1 MLIFREVKESQGS
14 APDSGIPVTED
25 IKVET
30 LNPIQQDIPGVKP
43 EIKIEPIV
51 ETPKSETSKYVS

>member
-1 MLIFREVKESQGS
+1 MLIFRAVEESQGP
-14 APDSGIPVTED
+14 ALDSGIPVTED

-30 LNPIQQDIPGVKP
+30 INSIQQNIPEVKP

-51 ETPKSETSKYVS
+51 ETPKSETSKCIS